1 MEQST
6 LRTLNDSGFPLQIA
20 VHRCID
26 ETRSKHGWRVKYSE
40 HAWIDHR
47 DKKSGFLDLVL
58 QNAYGT
64 SYLAVECKRPRDT
77 EWVFL
82 HSEGEIKDRAHAQG
96 WVSYYTGGS
105 MPRFGWSQLELDPTC
120 AEAQFCAVRG
130 QTAGERITL
139 IEKTAAELTLA
150 TECLALEHKDYRHP
164 TIDDLKMFF
173 SVIVTTAKLT
183 VAKFDPA
190 AISLQDG
197 TLSNAKFENVP
208 YVRFRKQLGVHHSVF
223 TPEQYA
229 AGGDL
234 AYLKES
240 TVFIVNA
247 EAICSFLEAFEV
259 RPSSLYLQSAA

>member
-1 MEQST
+1 MEQPA

-26 ETRSKHGWRVKYSE
+26 ETKSQHGWRVKYSE
-40 HAWIDHR
+40 HAWMDHR
-47 DKKSGFLDLVL
+47 EGKSGFLDLVL
-58 QNAYGT
+58 QNQHGT
-64 SYLAVECKRPRDT
+64 TYMAVECKRPRDT

-82 HSEGEIKDRAHAQG
+82 HSEGAMKSRAHAQG
-96 WVSYYTGGS
+96 WVSYFTGGS
-105 MPRFGWSQLELDPTC
+105 MPRFGWSQLALDPTC

-150 TECLALEHKDYRHP
+150 TECLALEHKDYRHK
-164 TIDDLKMFF
+164 TGDDLKMFF

-183 VAKFDPA
+183 VATFDPA

-197 TLSNAKFENVP
+197 TLSDSKFETVP
-208 YVRFRKQLGVHHSVF
+208 FVRFRKQLGVHHSLF
-223 TPEQYA
+223 TPEQYLT
-229 AGGDL
+229 GGDL

-240 TVFIVNA
+240 TVFVVHA
-247 EAICSFLEAFEV
+247 EHICSFLTDFEV
-259 RPSSLYLQSAA
+259 RSSSLHLR